1 MTHQL
6 TAVSQRHTL
15 EVPERVELL
24 CCFQVPA
31 AAPTVGAWIR
41 SRGCGSWLILPR
53 AQGLW
58 MTHVSPPCSLPTSLL
73 FLLFRLCIEKFLHK
87 LCTSGR
93 KPRAWFVVCVSGTQW
108 TYPRC
113 CVFPQMKTHALGWWA
128 WEETAWAASRLSA
141 PEQWPL
147 FCVFS
152 ESWKLW
158 LL

>member
-1 MTHQL
+1 MLFPGPRSCPNCGRLDSEQRMWFLAHP
-6 TAVSQRHTL
+6 SQGARTL
-15 EVPERVELL
+15 DDTRLSPLL
-24 CCFQVPA
+24 P
-31 AAPTVGAWIR
+31 
-41 SRGCGSWLILPR
+41 
-53 AQGLW
+53 
-58 MTHVSPPCSLPTSLL
+58 PTSLL
-73 FLLFRLCIEKFLHK
+73 FLLLRLCIEKFLHK

-113 CVFPQMKTHALGWWA
+113 CVSPQMKTHALGWWA